1 MVQNCGIPYQLTL
14 STLKIYI
21 TLRKI
26 LLNGAYRVNVMGL
39 LYNDRHDILPPIWNP
54 SHYFIGFICVLVFIY
69 NSHIPV
75 HTIFS
80 CYQWSNR
87 SLSSILSLNRCLHFS
102 SCMFYWTIVLYM
114 LDSWCK
120 MHHLYSILFKS
131 LGHISFFV
139 YGLLFLKDKI
149 ISFYQYS
156 MFCIIILVIWI
167 PCVNSVVLIG
177 IFTSYICML
186 FILVS
191 VCVPV
196 YILLCMYELYV
207 CIYSRTIAVPANVY
221 CWIWPDFK

>member
-1 MVQNCGIPYQLTL
+1 MVLSNFVTMVQNWGTSYQLTL

-80 CYQWSNR
+80 CHQWSNR
-87 SLSSILSLNRCLHFS
+87 SLSSILSLNRWLHFS
-102 SCMFYWTIVLYM
+102 TCMFYRTIVLCM

-131 LGHISFFV
+131 LGHISFF
-139 YGLLFLKDKI
+139 LIWTF
-149 ISFYQYS
+149 ISES
-156 MFCIIILVIWI
+156 
-167 PCVNSVVLIG
+167 
-177 IFTSYICML
+177 
-186 FILVS
+186 
-191 VCVPV
+191 
-196 YILLCMYELYV
+196 
-207 CIYSRTIAVPANVY
+207 
-221 CWIWPDFK
+221 